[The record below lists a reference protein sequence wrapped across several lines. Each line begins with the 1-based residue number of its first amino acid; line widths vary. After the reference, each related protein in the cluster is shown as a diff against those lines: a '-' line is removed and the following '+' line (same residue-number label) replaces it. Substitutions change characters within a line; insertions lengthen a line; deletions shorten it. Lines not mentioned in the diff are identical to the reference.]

1 MKSLRIIG
9 FQETTCYTRPFANKV
24 TETYPLPPYSTVKGM
39 IHSILNAEKLIPFSL
54 CIQGDYESMIVD
66 YRKIYFVKKSTVNMP
81 IIFDGLPG
89 EYPIF
94 PDMTSMPLY
103 THMLYNINLVI
114 HLKADDAILSDI
126 YRSFECLDT
135 YPSLGRQEDLLRID
149 SVDIVN
155 LDELDVFEGRHL
167 SNSMY
172 IPNSYI
178 YEDELSNGIPYQL
191 NWTYNIKN
199 GIREW
204 NRIPTTYFQ
213 KGQFINSDII
223 KDESIFVDDNNNVV
237 IWNE

>member
-1 MKSLRIIG
+1 MGALRIKA

-39 IHSILNAEKLIPFSL
+39 IHSVLKAEKLIPFSL
-54 CIQGDYESMIVD
+54 CIQGDYETIIVD
-66 YRKIYFVKKSTVNMP
+66 YKKTYFVKRNTVNMP
-81 IIFDGLPG
+81 IIFDGLSG
-89 EYPIF
+89 EHPTF

-114 HLKADDAILSDI
+114 HLKADEAILNDI
-126 YRSFECLDT
+126 YHCFKNLDS

-149 SVDIVN
+149 SVDIMN
-155 LDELDVFEGRHL
+155 LNELDVFEGSHL

-172 IPNSYI
+172 IPSGFI

-204 NRIPTTYFQ
+204 NRIPTTYFE
-213 KGQFINSDII
+213 KGQFINHDLI
-223 KDESIFVDDNNNVV
+223 KDEVAFIDKDDNVV